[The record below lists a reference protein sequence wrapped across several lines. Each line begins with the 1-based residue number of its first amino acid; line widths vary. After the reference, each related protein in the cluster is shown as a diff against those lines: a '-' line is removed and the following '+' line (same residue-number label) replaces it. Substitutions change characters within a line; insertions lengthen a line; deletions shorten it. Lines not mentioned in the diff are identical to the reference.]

1 MKKFLLMTALAACS
15 TLWTG
20 CTLTQEPKGQGV
32 DPTQVN
38 VEVAVDL
45 NLELP
50 DNEGAYADLVPE
62 VTDEFT
68 RRFVVEAVLTDGTVA
83 ERQVSYEKIV
93 PGKTEYAL
101 HTKFRLNARQYK
113 LLVWSDYVK
122 TEDTETNL
130 YYDPSSLTPV
140 LPWGNYVGNN
150 ERKDCFRGLADLDLR
165 KYRDEW
171 AASVSLDVELA
182 RPVGRY
188 EIITTDLGAFR
199 QRLAD
204 GLISGS
210 EFSVRVRY
218 ADYRA
223 TGYNVLQNVPKNFL
237 SYLFYKTTLNTENW
251 NADQAS
257 MRLGFDYCF
266 VDAGEAGSKIP
277 VEIEILNENNQQV
290 SRTVLSIPV
299 VQGYNTVV
307 SGRFMTGTDDGS
319 VSVDTAY
326 DGVVD
331 IDLGKL

>member
-1 MKKFLLMTALAACS
+1 MKKFLLMTAVAACS
-15 TLWTG
+15 MLWTG

-38 VEVAVDL
+38 VEVDIDL
-45 NLELP
+45 NLALP
-50 DNEGAYADLVPE
+50 DNDGAYADLVPE

-68 RRFVVEAVLTDGTVA
+68 RRFVVEAVLPDGTVA
-83 ERQVSYEKIV
+83 QRQVSYERSEA
-93 PGKTEYAL
+93 GKQEYSL

-122 TEDTETNL
+122 TETIETNL

-140 LPWGNYVGNN
+140 MPQGNYVGNN
-150 ERKDCFRGLADLDLR
+150 ERKDCFRGRADLDLR
-165 KYRDEW
+165 EYRDEW

-204 GLISGS
+204 GQISGS

-223 TGYNVLQNVPKNFL
+223 TGYNVLQDVPKNFL
-237 SYLFYKTTLNTENW
+237 SYLFYKTTLKTENW

-277 VEIEILNENNQQV
+277 LEIEVLNENNQQV
-290 SRTVLSIPV
+290 SRTVLSLPV

-331 IDLGKL
+331 LDLGKL

>member
-1 MKKFLLMTALAACS
+1 MKKFLLMTAIAAS
-15 TLWTG
+15 AMLWTG

-45 NLELP
+45 SLSLP

-68 RRFVVEAVLTDGTVA
+68 RRFVVEAVLPDGTVA
-83 ERQVSYEKIV
+83 QRQVSYESV
-93 PGKTEYAL
+93 VEGKTDYSL
-101 HTKFRLNARQYK
+101 QTKFRLNARQYK

-122 TEDTETNL
+122 TEEKENNL
-130 YYDPSSLTPV
+130 YYDISSLTPV
-140 LPWGNYVGNN
+140 MPQGNYVGNN
-150 ERKDCFRGLADLDLR
+150 ERKDCFRGCADLDLR

-171 AASVSLDVELA
+171 AANVALDVELQ

-188 EIITTDLGAFR
+188 EIVTTDLGAFR

-223 TGYNVLQNVPKNFL
+223 TAYNVLQNVPKNFL
-237 SYLFYKTTLNTENW
+237 SYLFYKTNLKNENW
-251 NADQAS
+251 EGDQAS
-257 MRLGFDYCF
+257 LRLGFDYCF
-266 VDAGEAGSKIP
+266 VDAGENGSKIP
-277 VEIEILNENNQQV
+277 VEIEVLNEKNQQV
-290 SRTVLSIPV
+290 SRTVLSLPV

-307 SGRFMTGTDDGS
+307 SGRFMTGTDNGS

>member
-1 MKKFLLMTALAACS
+1 MKKFLLMTAVAACS
-15 TLWTG
+15 MLWTG

-45 NLELP
+45 SLELP
-50 DNEGAYADLVPE
+50 DSEGAYADLVPE
-62 VTDEFT
+62 VSDEFT

-83 ERQVSYEKIV
+83 QRQVSYEKIEA
-93 PGKTEYAL
+93 GKTEYSL
-101 HTKFRLNARQYK
+101 QTKFRLNARQYK

-122 TEDTETNL
+122 TEDKEANL
-130 YYDPSSLTPV
+130 YYDISSLTPV
-140 LPWGNYVGNN
+140 MPQGNYVGNN
-150 ERKDCFRGLADLDLR
+150 ERKDCFRGCADLDLR
-165 KYRDEW
+165 QYRDKW
-171 AASVSLDVELA
+171 AASMALDVELE

-188 EIITTDLGAFR
+188 EIVTTDLGAFR

-204 GLISGS
+204 GQISGS
-210 EFSVRVRY
+210 EFTVRVRY

-237 SYLFYKTTLNTENW
+237 SYLFYKTTLKTENW

-277 VEIEILNENNQQV
+277 VEIEVLNEKNQQV
-290 SRTVLSIPV
+290 SRTVLSLPV
-299 VQGYNTVV
+299 AQGYNTVV

>member
-1 MKKFLLMTALAACS
+1 MKKFLLMTAIAAS
-15 TLWTG
+15 AMLWTG

-45 NLELP
+45 SLSLP

-68 RRFVVEAVLTDGTVA
+68 RRFVVEAVLPDGTVA
-83 ERQVSYEKIV
+83 QRQVSYESV
-93 PGKTEYAL
+93 VEGKTDYSL
-101 HTKFRLNARQYK
+101 QTKFRLNARQYK

-122 TEDTETNL
+122 TEEKANNL
-130 YYDPSSLTPV
+130 YYDISSLTPV
-140 LPWGNYVGNN
+140 MPQGNYVGNN
-150 ERKDCFRGLADLDLR
+150 ERKDCFRGCADLDLR

-171 AASVSLDVELA
+171 AANVALDVELQ

-188 EIITTDLGAFR
+188 EIVTTDLGAFR

-223 TGYNVLQNVPKNFL
+223 TAYNVLQNVPKNFL
-237 SYLFYKTTLNTENW
+237 SYLFYKTNLKNENW
-251 NADQAS
+251 EGDQAS
-257 MRLGFDYCF
+257 LRLGFDYCF
-266 VDAGEAGSKIP
+266 VDAGEAGSNIP
-277 VEIEILNENNQQV
+277 VEIEVLNEKNQQV
-290 SRTVLSIPV
+290 SRTVLSLPV

-307 SGRFMTGTDDGS
+307 SGRFMTGTDNGS

>member
-1 MKKFLLMTALAACS
+1 MKKFLLMTAIAAS
-15 TLWTG
+15 SLLWTG

-45 NLELP
+45 SLNLP
-50 DNEGAYADLVPE
+50 DTEGAYEDLVPE

-68 RRFVVEAVLTDGTVA
+68 RRFVVEAVLADGTVA
-83 ERQVSYEKIV
+83 QRQVSYEKIV
-93 PGKTEYAL
+93 AGKNEYSL
-101 HTKFRLNARQYK
+101 QTKFRLNARQYK

-122 TEDTETNL
+122 TEDQEANL
-130 YYDPSSLTPV
+130 YYDIASLTPV
-140 LPWGNYVGNN
+140 MPQGNYVGNN
-150 ERKDCFRGLADLDLR
+150 ERKDCFRGCADLDLR

-171 AASVSLDVELA
+171 AASVSLDVELR

-204 GLISGS
+204 GVISGS

-237 SYLFYKTTLNTENW
+237 SYLFYKTTLKNENW
-251 NADQAS
+251 EGDQAS
-257 MRLGFDYCF
+257 LRLGFDYCF
-266 VDAGEAGSKIP
+266 VDAGDAGSKIP
-277 VEIEILNENNQQV
+277 VEIEILNEKNQQV

-319 VSVDTAY
+319 VSVDPGY

-331 IDLGKL
+331 IDLGKI